1 MRSTSG
7 ASSVLLNHV
16 INGKELI
23 CSEPVSI
30 SQVQGLDKR
39 YTVEAKDIRDILTG
53 KNAPKSGAPSSLDP
67 LGIRIRGARIHGELN
82 LDGITA
88 TTSLQLTGCLLE
100 ERLMLR
106 DATMHLLVLERCVLP
121 GAWADRAKVDTLTI
135 RDCAVDTNDAKGAI
149 RLVSTHVTID
159 LRLTGTCVGNPA
171 GPAVLATNLTVDASM
186 FMDRLC
192 TSEASDGAVCLTGA
206 TIADDLVLHG
216 ARLTASTGPAFN
228 GEDMTVKGAAFLD
241 QGLKAT
247 GAGDQGAV
255 RLASASITGQLSL
268 RGATLENKSGPAL
281 VADLLTAKSNLL
293 ADRGFT
299 ANADAAGELAAVQ
312 LKGAKISGDL
322 MLNGATLANCSG
334 PALAAGLLTVQGD
347 MTMTGPG
354 GPCGRFSATGAAG
367 LSTVQLR
374 GATISGDLSL
384 DGATVTSDAPAGR
397 PRAGDIADGGAVC
410 LSGATISGDLVLTN
424 ATLTSQTGPALMA
437 ELLTVKGDAACC
449 DGGGV
454 FHATGAG
461 DLGAICLVGATITG
475 QLSLSAADLTSANGP
490 ALVADA
496 ATVQGDVFLDAG
508 FTATGYGPLG
518 VVRLRGATMNSR
530 LILDDATVTS
540 NRPVGVPAADSS
552 DYKGA
557 VYLSGA
563 TVGHDFL
570 LRNATLTASAGPA
583 LRADY
588 LTVKGDAFRCEQSSD
603 GFRATGAGE
612 DGTVLLAAATLNGQ
626 VWLRGT
632 TLSNE
637 NGPALKADSVTILGD
652 LYLDEEFTAT
662 GGGKEPTDGSTE
674 GLAAVRLIDA
684 SIGKVL
690 FCFGRAVSTKQ
701 KAPALDLRFAK
712 VGRLRLALGF
722 ASGTGGGGSVEPLN
736 FDGLTY
742 TALPELYTGNPSTD
756 RAGVSQVS
764 DTERAREW
772 ILLFQHNAPY
782 SAQAYQQL
790 ATAYQGQGDDDVARR
805 LLIAQRDD
813 ARSRGGL
820 TSFNKAL
827 QWLLKLLVSYGYRS
841 IHALFWLAGLFVLTA
856 ILAVLW
862 FGPAKLIQPVPA
874 AGTTPPKPAQSC
886 SFTGQLG
893 YAIDV
898 ALPLITVSNTSI
910 QQCDVATPKPN
921 DAVLI
926 FGWVVRVLSTTLLAI
941 YAAGLTG
948 LTSRSPGS

>member
-1 MRSTSG
+1 VRSTSG
-7 ASSVLLNHV
+7 ASSVLLDHV

-39 YTVEAKDIRDILTG
+39 YTVEAKDIRDVLTG
-53 KNAPKSGAPSSLDP
+53 KNAPKSGASSSLDP
-67 LGIRIRGARIHGELN
+67 LGICIRGARIHGELN

-88 TTSLQLTGCLLE
+88 TTSLHLTGCLLE

-106 DATMHLLVLERCVLP
+106 DAIMHLLVLERCVLP
-121 GAWADRAKVDTLTI
+121 EAWADRAKVDTLTI
-135 RDCAVDTNDAKGAI
+135 QDCAVAADNAEGAI

-171 GPAVLATNLTVDASM
+171 GPAVLATSLTVDASM

-206 TIADDLVLHG
+206 TIADNLVLHG

-241 QGLKAT
+241 QGFKAT
-247 GAGDQGAV
+247 GAGDKGAV
-255 RLASASITGQLSL
+255 RLANASITGQLSL

-281 VADLLTAKSNLL
+281 FADLLTAKSNLL

-299 ANADAAGELAAVQ
+299 ANADGAGELAAVQ
-312 LKGAKISGDL
+312 LKEAKISGDL
-322 MLNGATLANCSG
+322 MLDGATLANCSG
-334 PALAAGLLTVQGD
+334 PALAADLLTVQGD
-347 MTMTGPG
+347 MTMTGHG

-367 LSTVQLR
+367 LSTIQLR
-374 GATISGDLSL
+374 GATISGRLSL
-384 DGATVTSDAPAGR
+384 DGATVTSNAPAGR

-461 DLGAICLVGATITG
+461 DPGAVCLVGANIAG
-475 QLSLSAADLTSANGP
+475 QLSLRAADLTSANGP

-496 ATVQGDVFLDAG
+496 ATVQGDVLLDAG
-508 FTATGYGPLG
+508 FTATGAGPLG
-518 VVRLRGATMNSR
+518 AVRLRGATMNSR
-530 LILDDATVTS
+530 LILDHATVTG
-540 NRPVGVPAADSS
+540 NRPAGVPAADTS

-588 LTVKGDAFRCEQSSD
+588 LTVKGDTFRCDHSSD
-603 GFRATGAGE
+603 GFRATGAGD
-612 DGTVLLAAATLNGQ
+612 DGTVSLAAATLNGQ
-626 VWLRGT
+626 VALRGT

-637 NGPALKADSVTILGD
+637 NGPALMADSVTILGD
-652 LYLDEEFTAT
+652 LFLDEEFTAT
-662 GGGKEPTDGSTE
+662 GGSKEPTDGSTE
-674 GLAAVRLIDA
+674 GLATVRLVEA
-684 SIGKVL
+684 SIGRVL

-701 KAPALDLRFAK
+701 IAPALDLRFAK

-722 ASGTGGGGSVEPLN
+722 ASGTGGSVKPLK

-742 TALPELYTGNPSTD
+742 TTLPKLYAGNPRAD
-756 RAGVSQVS
+756 RAGASEVS
-764 DTERAREW
+764 DAERAREW
-772 ILLFQHNAPY
+772 ISLFQHSAPY

-813 ARSRGGL
+813 ARNRGGL

-827 QWLLKLLVSYGYRS
+827 QWFLKLLVSYGYRS

-874 AGTTPPKPAQSC
+874 AGTTPPKLAQSC

-898 ALPLITVSNTSI
+898 AFPLITVSNSSV

>member
-1 MRSTSG
+1 M
-7 ASSVLLNHV
+7 LNHV
-16 INGKELI
+16 ICGEELI

-30 SQVQGLDKR
+30 LQVQGLDKR

-53 KNAPKSGAPSSLDP
+53 KNAPKSGASSSLDP
-67 LGIRIRGARIHGELN
+67 LGIRIRGARIRGELN
-82 LDGITA
+82 LDGITV

-100 ERLMLR
+100 ERLTLR

-135 RDCAVDTNDAKGAI
+135 QDCAVAANDAEGAI

-171 GPAVLATNLTVDASM
+171 GPAVLATSLTVDASM
-186 FMDRLC
+186 FMDRLY
-192 TSEASDGAVCLTGA
+192 TSEASSDGAVCLTGA
-206 TIADDLVLHG
+206 TIAGDLVLHG

-241 QGLKAT
+241 QGFKAS

-268 RGATLENKSGPAL
+268 GGATLENKSGQAL
-281 VADLLTAKSNLL
+281 AADLLTAKSDLL

-299 ANADAAGELAAVQ
+299 ANADGAGELAAVQ

-322 MLNGATLANCSG
+322 MLDGATLANCSG
-334 PALAAGLLTVQGD
+334 PALDAALLTVQGD

-354 GPCGRFSATGAAG
+354 GPRGRFSATGAAG

-374 GATISGDLSL
+374 GATISGHLSL
-384 DGATVTSDAPAGR
+384 DGATVTSTAPTGR
-397 PRAGDIADGGAVC
+397 PRAGDVADGGAVC
-410 LSGATISGDLVLTN
+410 LSGATVSGDLVLTN

-437 ELLTVKGDAACC
+437 ELLTVKGDAARC
-449 DGGGV
+449 DDGGV

-461 DLGAICLVGATITG
+461 DLGAVCLVGANITG
-475 QLSLSAADLTSANGP
+475 QLSLRAADLTSANGP

-496 ATVQGDVFLDAG
+496 ATVQGDVLLDAG
-508 FTATGYGPLG
+508 FTATGAGPHG
-518 VVRLRGATMNSR
+518 AVRLRGATMNSR
-530 LILDDATVTS
+530 LILDHATVTS
-540 NRPVGVPAADSS
+540 NRPAGAPAAGTS

-588 LTVKGDAFRCEQSSD
+588 LTVKGDTFRCDHSSD
-603 GFRATGAGE
+603 GFHATGAGH
-612 DGTVLLAAATLNGQ
+612 DGTVSLAAATLNGQ
-626 VWLRGT
+626 VALRGT

-637 NGPALKADSVTILGD
+637 NGPALMADSVTILGD
-652 LYLDEEFTAT
+652 LFLDEEFTAT
-662 GGGKEPTDGSTE
+662 GGSKEPTGGSTE
-674 GLAAVRLIDA
+674 GLATIRLVEA
-684 SIGKVL
+684 SIGKNL
-690 FCFGRAVSTKQ
+690 ICFGRAVSTKQ
-701 KAPALDLRFAK
+701 IAPALDLRFAQ
-712 VGRLRLALGF
+712 VGRLSLALGF
-722 ASGTGGGGSVEPLN
+722 ASGTGGDGSAKPLN

-742 TALPELYTGNPSTD
+742 TALPRLYTGNPPAA
-756 RAGVSQVS
+756 RADASEVS
-764 DTERAREW
+764 DTERARAW
-772 ILLFQHNAPY
+772 ISLFLRSAPY

-790 ATAYQGQGDDDVARR
+790 ATAYQGQGNDDVARR

-813 ARSRGGL
+813 ARDRGGL

-827 QWLLKLLVSYGYRS
+827 QWFLKLLISYGYRS
-841 IHALFWLAGLFVLTA
+841 VKALFWLAGLFVVTA

-874 AGTTPPKPAQSC
+874 AGTAPPKHPQSC

-898 ALPLITVSNTSI
+898 AFPLITVSNSSV

-921 DAVLI
+921 DAVVI

>member
-1 MRSTSG
+1 VKSTSG
-7 ASSVLLNHV
+7 ASSVLRDRV
-16 INGKELI
+16 KNGKPLI

-30 SQVQGLDKR
+30 QQVQGLDKR
-39 YTVEAKDIRDILTG
+39 YTVEAEDITDILTG
-53 KNAPKSGAPSSLDP
+53 KNAPKSGAPSALAP
-67 LGIRIRGARIHGELN
+67 LGIRIRGARIRGGLN
-82 LDGITA
+82 LDGITV
-88 TTSLQLTGCLLE
+88 TTNLQLIDCLLE
-100 ERLMLR
+100 ERLTLR

-121 GAWADRAKVDTLTI
+121 GASADRAKVDTLTI
-135 RDCAVDTNDAKGAI
+135 QDCAVDANDAEGAI

-171 GPAVLATNLTVDASM
+171 GPAVLAPNLTVDASM

-192 TSEASDGAVCLTGA
+192 TSEGAVCLAGA
-206 TIADDLVLHG
+206 TIGDDLVLHD

-241 QGLKAT
+241 QGFKAT
-247 GAGDQGAV
+247 GAGDKGAV
-255 RLASASITGQLSL
+255 RLANASITGQLSL

-299 ANADAAGELAAVQ
+299 ASADAAGELAAVQ
-312 LKGAKISGDL
+312 LKEAKISGDL
-322 MLNGATLANCSG
+322 MLDGATLVNCSG
-334 PALAAGLLTVQGD
+334 PALAAALITVSGD

-367 LSTVQLR
+367 LATVQLR
-374 GATISGDLSL
+374 GATISGRLSL
-384 DGATVTSDAPAGR
+384 DDANVTSNAPVGR
-397 PRAGDIADGGAVC
+397 PRAGDVADGGAVC
-410 LSGATISGDLVLTN
+410 LSGATISGDLMLTN

-437 ELLTVKGDAACC
+437 ELVTVKGDAAC

-454 FHATGAG
+454 FHAAGAG
-461 DLGAICLVGATITG
+461 DTGAVCLVGANISG
-475 QLSLSAADLTSANGP
+475 QLSLPAANLTSATGP

-496 ATVQGDVFLDAG
+496 ATVQGDVLLDAG
-508 FTATGYGPLG
+508 FTATGAGPHG
-518 VVRLRGATMNSR
+518 AVRLRGATMNSR
-530 LILDDATVTS
+530 LTLDHATVTS
-540 NRPVGVPAADSS
+540 NWPAGVPAANTS

-612 DGTVLLAAATLNGQ
+612 AGTVLLAGATLNGQ
-626 VWLRGT
+626 VWLRGA

-662 GGGKEPTDGSTE
+662 GGGKEPTDGGTE
-674 GLAAVRLIDA
+674 GLAAVRLLDA

-722 ASGTGGGGSVEPLN
+722 ASGTGGGVEPLK

-772 ILLFQHNAPY
+772 ISLFRHRAPY

-813 ARSRGGL
+813 ALNRGGL

-827 QWLLKLLVSYGYRS
+827 QWFLKLLVSYGYRS
-841 IHALFWLAGLFVLTA
+841 IHALFWLAGLFAVTA
-856 ILAVLW
+856 IFAVVW

-874 AGTTPPKPAQSC
+874 AGATPPKQAQSC
-886 SFTGQLG
+886 SFTGQVG

-898 ALPLITVSNTSI
+898 AFPLITVSNSTE
-910 QQCDVATPKPN
+910 QQCDVSIKKPN
-921 DAVLI
+921 DAVVI
-926 FGWVVRVLSTTLLAI
+926 FGWVVRVLSTALFAI
-941 YAAGLTG
+941 YGAGLIG
-948 LTSRSPGS
+948 ITSRSPGS

>member
-1 MRSTSG
+1 VRSTSG
-7 ASSVLLNHV
+7 ASSVLLDHV

-39 YTVEAKDIRDILTG
+39 YTVEATDIRDILTG

-67 LGIRIRGARIHGELN
+67 LGIRIRGARIRGELN
-82 LDGITA
+82 LDGVTA
-88 TTSLQLTGCLLE
+88 TTSLHLTGCLLE

-106 DATMHLLVLERCVLP
+106 DAIMHLLVLERCVLP

-135 RDCAVDTNDAKGAI
+135 RDSAVAADNAEGAI

-159 LRLTGTCVGNPA
+159 LRLTGTCVGNSA

-216 ARLTASTGPAFN
+216 ARLTSSTGPALN

-241 QGLKAT
+241 QGFKAT
-247 GAGDQGAV
+247 GAGHQGAV

-299 ANADAAGELAAVQ
+299 ADADGAGELAAVQ
-312 LKGAKISGDL
+312 LKEAKISGDL
-322 MLNGATLANCSG
+322 MLDGATLANCSG
-334 PALAAGLLTVQGD
+334 PALAAALLTVQGD
-347 MTMTGPG
+347 MTMAGPG

-367 LSTVQLR
+367 LATVQLR

-437 ELLTVKGDAACC
+437 ELVTVKGDAARC
-449 DGGGV
+449 DDGGV

-461 DLGAICLVGATITG
+461 DLGAVCLVGANITG

-508 FTATGYGPLG
+508 FTATGAGPHG
-518 VVRLRGATMNSR
+518 AVRLRGATMNSR
-530 LILDDATVTS
+530 LILDHATVTS
-540 NRPVGVPAADSS
+540 NRPAGVPAADTS

-588 LTVKGDAFRCEQSSD
+588 LTVKGDTFRCEHSSD

-626 VWLRGT
+626 VWLRGA

-722 ASGTGGGGSVEPLN
+722 ASAIGGGVEPLK

-756 RAGVSQVS
+756 RAGASQVS

-772 ILLFQHNAPY
+772 ISLFRYRAPY

-790 ATAYQGQGDDDVARR
+790 ATAYQGQGNDDVARR

-813 ARSRGGL
+813 ALNRGGL

-827 QWLLKLLVSYGYRS
+827 QWFLKLLVSYGYRS

-898 ALPLITVSNTSI
+898 AFPLITVSNTSV